1 MNESHYG
8 TKTVQLASCS
18 GFTKHAGSRQG
29 KLRIS
34 QVSCALLDLPIFPQA
49 VPAPGP
55 PFFFSFSPAWRISG
69 EHFQDTVWNQSLG
82 SDILRIRFKDG
93 ICPRVEKAGTPGLER
108 RARQGGNS
116 APNPAEVAAHVGSV
130 CSPLWACG
138 FLVSEKQKVDFLN
151 VKSQV
156 VFKTLGAAGAKR
168 QTWLWLRSCVISGS
182 WDQAPRQAPCSTYS
196 LFEILSLSQ
205 INK

>member
-1 MNESHYG
+1 MNHIMEPRQSNWPHVQASPSTQAAGKESSVFLKYPVPFW
-8 TKTVQLASCS
+8 TSLS
-18 GFTKHAGSRQG
+18 FPRQFLHLG
-29 KLRIS
+29 HL
-34 QVSCALLDLPIFPQA
+34 
-49 VPAPGP
+49 
-55 PFFFSFSPAWRISG
+55 FFFSFSPAWRISG

>member
-1 MNESHYG
+1 MFRLH
-8 TKTVQLASCS
+8 QAR
-18 GFTKHAGSRQG
+18 RQ
-29 KLRIS
+29 
-34 QVSCALLDLPIFPQA
+34 QA
-49 VPAPGP
+49 RKAPYFSSILCPFGP
-55 PFFFSFSPAWRISG
+55 PYLSPGSSCTWATFFFSFSPAWRISG